1 MKRIL
6 LLFILVIEIN
16 SVFGQTTNEKNNFL
30 NLNLISPIYS
40 YSPRWNLG
48 YHRVLNRHFILGA
61 EVGFGSYGVSINNAA
76 DADWIED
83 EYFSFEFSPELKY
96 MINPADKTKMFAS
109 VDLFYI
115 YHSDNLKD
123 RTYED
128 QTDMNF
134 YRYESADYQRHK
146 FGLNLNYGFII
157 NFSDTFG
164 LIPKIGLGVKMRDV
178 NFSNIKN
185 PVVDNNYEES
195 DTFFPTSNDFLTVEG
210 FHTNVNFNFELQFY
224 FKY

>member
-16 SVFGQTTNEKNNFL
+16 SVFGQTTNEKNNYL
-30 NLNLISPIYS
+30 NLNLISPTYS
-40 YSPRWNLG
+40 YSPRWNVG
-48 YHRVLNRHFILGA
+48 YHRVLDKHFIMGA
-61 EVGFGSYGVSINNAA
+61 EIGFGSYGTTINGAA

-83 EYFSFEFSPELKY
+83 QYFSFEISPELKY
-96 MINPADKTKMFAS
+96 VINPDKKTKMFTS

-115 YHSDNLKD
+115 NHSDNLKD
-123 RTYED
+123 RTYAD

-134 YRYESADYQRHK
+134 YRYESADYLRHK

-157 NFSDTFG
+157 NFSDKFG

-178 NFSNIKN
+178 KFSNIKN

-195 DTFFPTSNDFLTVEG
+195 DSYFPTSNDFLTVEG